1 MRATRIRIAFA
12 VLIAAALATPAAAQA
27 AELKLLTTGAFKQVV
42 LALMPDFE
50 RQTGHTVVVTND
62 TAGGVKARIEKGE
75 PYDVAVAT
83 PKILEELVS
92 GGKIQKGSEVKLAN
106 VGVGVM
112 VKDGAPK
119 PDIAT
124 LEAFKQA
131 LLSARSVAY
140 IDPKSGGSSGI
151 YVDKLLE
158 KLGVADQVRPK
169 AKLKQGGYVADLI
182 VDGSAELGIHQ
193 ISEIVPVKGVTLV
206 GPLPKEIQNVTT
218 YAAGITTASANKD
231 AAAALLKAL
240 SGSKAAEVL
249 KAKGMDPAS

>member
-1 MRATRIRIAFA
+1 MRVFA
-12 VLIAAALATPAAAQA
+12 LAALISACCAVPAQA

-50 RQTGHTVVVTND
+50 RETGNKVLVVND

-75 PYDVAVAT
+75 AHDVAVAT
-83 PKILEELVS
+83 PKILEELAAA
-92 GGKIQKGSEVKLAN
+92 GKIQKCSETKLAN

-112 VKDGAPK
+112 VKDGTPK
-119 PDIAT
+119 PAIAT
-124 LEAFKQA
+124 VEEFKQA
-131 LLSARSVAY
+131 LLSAKSVAY

-151 YVDKLLE
+151 YVDKLFE
-158 KLGVADQVRPK
+158 KLGVADQVRAK

-218 YAAGITTASANKD
+218 YAAGITAASANKD
-231 AAAALLKAL
+231 AAAALIKAL
-240 SGSKAAEVL
+240 GGPKAAEVL
-249 KAKGMDPAS
+249 KSKGMDPAS